1 LGLLRERFPESMSS
15 SFLAMAE
22 ERSSDSLSGTSS
34 NPRQK
39 ISVLSEKV
47 VDSNPYSRL
56 MALKKMGVVP
66 NYAEIRHK
74 SVIVVGVGGVG
85 SVASEMLVRCGV
97 GKLIIFDYDK
107 VELANMNRLFYTPD
121 QCGMSKVAAARK
133 SLSFINPDV
142 EIEDYNYNITTVE
155 NFEHFMS
162 RISEGSMTGGRV
174 DLVLSCVDNFQARM
188 SINQACNELGQTW
201 FESGVSEDAVSGHIQ
216 LLKPG
221 ELACFECAPPLIMAS
236 GVDESTLKREGV
248 CAASLPTTMGIV
260 AGFLVQNALKH
271 MLSFGQTSTY
281 LGYLALRDHFPEMV
295 LRPNPECTSYW
306 CRKQQ
311 ANYQVRRAAELAAAA
326 AAGPVV
332 APVEA
337 PVELH
342 TSNDWGIE
350 IGGSDDDD
358 DAAVPAV
365 SAEPIGAVLA
375 EGVQYAHVSS
385 SQVAPVVKEQD
396 KVEDSGGVDLGDLM
410 AQLKGLQS

>member
-1 LGLLRERFPESMSS
+1 MAMSR
-15 SFLAMAE
+15 A
-22 ERSSDSLSGTSS
+22 SDSASTGS

-66 NYAEIRHK
+66 NYADIRHK
-74 SVIVVGVGGVG
+74 AVIVVGVGGVG
-85 SVASEMLVRCGV
+85 SVAAEMLVRCGV

-142 EIEDYNYNITTVE
+142 QIEDFNYNITTVE
-155 NFEHFMS
+155 NFEHFMGK
-162 RISEGSMTGGRV
+162 ISEGSLTGGRV

-201 FESGVSEDAVSGHIQ
+201 IESGVSEDAVSGHIQ

-221 ELACFECAPPLIMAS
+221 ELACFECAPPLIVAS

-260 AGFLVQNALKH
+260 AGFLVQNALKF
-271 MLSFGQTSTY
+271 MLGFGETSTY
-281 LGYLALRDHFPEMV
+281 LGYLALKDHFPAMV

-311 ANYQVRRAAELAAAA
+311 AAYKERTAAAA
-326 AAGPVV
+326 AAAALCPAADA
-332 APVEA
+332 APAEV
-337 PVELH
+337 VELH
-342 TSNDWGIE
+342 ASNDWGIE
-350 IGGSDDDD
+350 IEGDDDEVVE
-358 DAAVPAV
+358 AVAG
-365 SAEPIGAVLA
+365 GAGASGMGALA

-385 SQVAPVVKEQD
+385 SQVAPVVKE
-396 KVEDSGGVDLGDLM
+396 EDMVSSTAGEVDLGDLM
-410 AQLKGLQS
+410 AQLKGIQG